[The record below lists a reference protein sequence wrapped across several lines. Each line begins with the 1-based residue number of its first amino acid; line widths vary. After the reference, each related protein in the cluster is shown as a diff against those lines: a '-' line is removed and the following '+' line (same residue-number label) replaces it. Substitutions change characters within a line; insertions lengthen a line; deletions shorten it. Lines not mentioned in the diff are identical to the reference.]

1 MLKLAFFDENRYFCK
16 IELTITFWVVKGLLE
31 WGSGLLNKLKFCVM
45 FTFLYYIYV
54 LILCILLLVVSVV
67 ALVLTYPFDKPR
79 RVVHELSRMAV
90 RLFLGLA
97 PCWRH
102 DIKGLERVDKSKRY
116 IIVMNHQSMVD
127 IPVLYFVNLNFRWV
141 SKREV
146 FKIPFFGQFLRLHGD
161 ICINRGR
168 AAEAHQQLLDEGRVW
183 LNRGVSIAIF
193 PEGTRSKSG
202 EIQRFK
208 VGAFDLAQQNQVEI
222 LPIVFDG
229 TRELMKGLQFRWSN
243 TIKVRV
249 LEPISKEAVVA
260 TDPKLMA
267 QQVQELMT
275 EELAK
280 LRA

>member
-1 MLKLAFFDENRYFCK
+1 M
-16 IELTITFWVVKGLLE
+16 V
-31 WGSGLLNKLKFCVM
+31 

-54 LILCILLLVVSVV
+54 LILCILLLVVSAV

-79 RVVHELSRMAV
+79 RIVHELSRAAV
-90 RLFLGLA
+90 IAFLRLA
-97 PCWRH
+97 PCWRYK
-102 DIKGLERVDKSKRY
+102 ISGMENVDKKKRY
-116 IIVMNHQSMVD
+116 VIVMNHQSMVD
-127 IPVLYFVNLNFRWV
+127 IPSLYFVMLNFRWV

-168 AAEAHQQLLDEGRVW
+168 AAEAHQQLLDEGRKW

-208 VGAFDLAQQNQVEI
+208 VGAFDLAHQNGVEI

-229 TRELMKGLQFRWSN
+229 TKSLTSGLKFNWRN
-243 TIKVRV
+243 TITISIQK
-249 LEPISKEAVVA
+249 PISSEQVLS

-275 EELAK
+275 EELSRI
-280 LRA
+280 RA